1 MTVSEVI
8 RTKRA
13 VRQFSDEPPSEEA
26 IRSILHAGR
35 RAQSSKNTQP
45 WHFIA
50 IRDRA
55 TLRQL
60 AECGA
65 YAGHL
70 AGARFA
76 VALVA
81 STADGFDLGQAAAY
95 MQLAAWDLGIGSCIA
110 SMWSRKRPKRS
121 WVYPKIS
128 TLMSRFPLVILSP
141 TTSSLLLQNQ
151 TGASRSTRWFS
162 GNVGVAERASP
173 VLLACLVCCRCST
186 RKTSQQLL
194 APCCSFSACDEQD
207 TRSGQSLV
215 LRNLP

>member
-13 VRQFSDEPPSEEA
+13 VRQFSDEPLSEEA
-26 IRSILHAGR
+26 MRTILMAGR

-70 AGARFA
+70 AGAPFA
-76 VALVA
+76 VALIA
-81 STADGFDLGQAAAY
+81 STADSFDLGQAAAY

-110 SMWSRKRPKRS
+110 SMWEPEKAKAILDVPQDLHFDVAISFGYPLPSHKQPSAPNPNGRKPFDEVVF
-121 WVYPKIS
+121 WE
-128 TLMSRFPLVILSP
+128 
-141 TTSSLLLQNQ
+141 
-151 TGASRSTRWFS
+151 RW
-162 GNVGVAERASP
+162 GG
-173 VLLACLVCCRCST
+173 
-186 RKTSQQLL
+186 
-194 APCCSFSACDEQD
+194 
-207 TRSGQSLV
+207 
-215 LRNLP
+215 